1 MPSGSQAGGPATS
14 VAAHSTRWRSWRS
27 GAFYLAL
34 AGAVGYAFL
43 TILEREIEA
52 MLLVVAVVVC
62 VVAVCVLG
70 YRSDR
75 RADVLD
81 ALLVALRPV
90 TGAETTLRVSKWSGR
105 VPGRLK
111 IRYSPLAAD
120 DSPDWHGRVVEIL
133 QRRLTKAFTVS
144 AHDQRRRLLVVSQ
157 STTASDDTDEQEVE
171 NRARAIIPKLLGA
184 ATLSVDVDADGK
196 LQEIT
201 AKHSAGVRVA
211 ADGYRLRV
219 ERAVSTMLPGRWKAY
234 WNLTADQVTFRL
246 RPTFPTIVPHPIEP
260 LDAHNL
266 YKLPAGIDEDGR
278 PVRWDLTAGGPH
290 LLVSGKTGK
299 GKTVLI
305 NGLVMEAT
313 RRGWPVWV
321 ADPKRIEFLGLRSW
335 HNVQLVATSV
345 VDILVML
352 KCAHDLMEERYA
364 QIEIG
369 TDESEFEPLI
379 VVVDEY
385 RNLTRQIDAWWAEVR
400 AGTKGLPAKCP
411 AYNWLP
417 ALAEKA
423 RSARIHLLVGT
434 QRPDAA
440 FLSEGLRDNFDTRF
454 SLGPLSPQ
462 GALMMWEAPYLGVA
476 VPRNAR
482 GRGTARLED
491 ESIDEVQV
499 YWTPDPRRTSS
510 DADLQILEELRPP
523 RRTHPGL
530 LVVLGD
536 STDLDGGELNAWQQV
551 LEARLV
557 PEGEL
562 PRDGVPTVIT
572 LPESPEVANSQPPA
586 GDIPAPES
594 DELAADAEFGAETSI
609 PASAVQA
616 GDMVLVDEDLWHWA
630 TVEDAQ
636 EDLVSEE
643 CICISWRDDDGDDG
657 SLSLADSESVTVR
670 RPRTDIEEGD

>member
-1 MPSGSQAGGPATS
+1 MPTSTQQRSPATEAGG
-14 VAAHSTRWRSWRS
+14 VRRRNWRSE
-27 GAFYLAL
+27 AFYLAL
-34 AGAVGYAFL
+34 TGVVGYAFL
-43 TILEREIEA
+43 TILNREIQA
-52 MLLVVAVVVC
+52 VLLVVAAVVC
-62 VVAVCVLG
+62 VVAVCALG

-90 TGAETTLRVSKWSGR
+90 TGAETTARVSRWSGR
-105 VPGRLK
+105 VPGRVK
-111 IRYSPLAAD
+111 IRYSPLAVD
-120 DSPDWHGRVVEIL
+120 DSPDWHGRVLEIL
-133 QRRLTKAFTVS
+133 QRRLTQSFTVS
-144 AHDQRRRLLVVSQ
+144 THDPRRRLLIVVESKA
-157 STTASDDTDEQEVE
+157 ASDDTEEREVE
-171 NRARAIIPKLLGA
+171 NRARAIIPKLLGSA
-184 ATLSVDVDADGK
+184 SLDVDVDADGK

-211 ADGYRLRV
+211 AAGYRLRV
-219 ERAVSTMLPGRWKAY
+219 ERAVSTMLPGRWKAH

-246 RPTFPTIVPHPIEP
+246 RPTFPAIVPHPIEP
-260 LDAHNL
+260 LDETHL
-266 YKLPAGIDEDGR
+266 HKLPAGIDEDGR

-313 RRGWPVWV
+313 RRAWPVWV
-321 ADPKRIEFLGLRSW
+321 ADPKRIEFLGLRTW

-345 VDILVML
+345 RDILVLL

-364 QIEIG
+364 QIEDG

-440 FLSEGLRDNFDTRF
+440 FLGEGLRDNFDTRF

-462 GALMMWEAPYLGVA
+462 GAQMMWEAPYLGVA

-499 YWTPDPRRTSS
+499 YWTPDPRRASS
-510 DADLQILEELRPP
+510 DADLQILDDLRPP
-523 RRTHPGL
+523 TLTHPRL
-530 LVVLGD
+530 RVALGD
-536 STDLDGGELNAWQQV
+536 AADLDGEELNGWQQV
-551 LEARLV
+551 LEARLL
-557 PEGEL
+557 PEDEL
-562 PRDGVPTVIT
+562 PPDDVPTVPAPSVAEAASS
-572 LPESPEVANSQPPA
+572 LPE
-586 GDIPAPES
+586 GDIPAPQP
-594 DELAADAEFGAETSI
+594 DELAADDEFGPETSI
-609 PASAVQA
+609 PASAIQA
-616 GDMVLVDEDLWHWA
+616 GDMVLVDADLWHWA
-630 TVEDAQ
+630 AVEDAQ

-643 CICISWRDDDGDDG
+643 YICISWRDDDGDDG
-657 SLSLADSESVTVR
+657 SLSIPDTESVTVR
-670 RPRTDIEEGD
+670 RPRTEIEEGE